1 METCWSLKTF
11 KQQMDI
17 KPVTGVNMINM
28 TVTSGNVNDKLR
40 KRKVENSVK
49 KIEKHELEAI

>member
-1 METCWSLKTF
+1 
-11 KQQMDI
+11 MDI

-40 KRKVENSVK
+40 KVENSVK
-49 KIEKHELEAI
+49 KIQKHELEAI